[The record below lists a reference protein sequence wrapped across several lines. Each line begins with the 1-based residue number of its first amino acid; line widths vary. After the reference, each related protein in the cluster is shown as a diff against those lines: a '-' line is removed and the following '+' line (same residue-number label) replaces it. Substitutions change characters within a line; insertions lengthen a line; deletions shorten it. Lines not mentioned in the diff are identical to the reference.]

1 MYTYESMVINSGS
14 SMQSISPI
22 RAVEWIFAP
31 NAFRNMLSHCVPPMN
46 GSKNILK
53 SFISVTLKHD
63 NGDESSFG
71 E

>member
-1 MYTYESMVINSGS
+1 MVINSGS
-14 SMQSISPI
+14 SMQSISAI

-31 NAFRNMLSHCVPPMN
+31 NAFKNILSHCVPPRN
-46 GSKNILK
+46 EQKNSLK

-63 NGDESSFG
+63 SRDESSFG